1 MERNEQWNRE
11 MEKRIQTYFGYLD
24 EQYMTREIYEWNVKF
39 MDEYHRLND
48 WTSEDGTMQ
57 YCRDHVEKM
66 MGIPETYG
74 YHFIS
79 HVRKQMMAY
88 KERTLKAMHE
98 AGKTPSEIAAELSFG
113 NHIVTEKTVER
124 MIERLFG

>member
-1 MERNEQWNRE
+1 MTG
-11 MEKRIQTYFGYLD
+11 KRSSCLFRPFESGAAHDWCCGRLRRFYF
-24 EQYMTREIYEWNVKF
+24 F
-39 MDEYHRLND
+39 
-48 WTSEDGTMQ
+48 S
-57 YCRDHVEKM
+57 
-66 MGIPETYG
+66 
-74 YHFIS
+74 FIS

-98 AGKTPSEIAAELSFG
+98 AGKAPSEIAAELSFG